1 MQVLQ
6 AFVDE
11 SFHEHSTAGFYVLA
25 AAVLPVERHAELREI
40 MLSVRGSRS
49 GKLHWQVLTDA
60 QRHEV
65 AKRVGDFAEMQ
76 LVAVGTPVRPRR
88 QERGRA
94 LCLQQLVRELHGAG
108 VDGVIAEGRTS
119 ALNARD
125 VRTVQQARHSLP
137 KGAGLRIE
145 HVLGAEEPLLWIPDV
160 VAGAVRA
167 KLHGNPAFFAPLADC
182 VIELQVDTRP

>member
-1 MQVLQ
+1 MQ

-11 SFHEHSTAGFYVLA
+11 SFHEHPSAGFYVLA
-25 AAVLPVERHAELREI
+25 AAVLPTDRHDELREV
-40 MLSVRGSRS
+40 MLSMRGARS
-49 GKLHWQVLTDA
+49 GKLHWQVLTVA

-76 LVAVGTPVRPRR
+76 LVVIGTPVQPRK

-94 LCLQQLVRELHGAG
+94 LCLQQLVRELHSAG
-108 VDGVIAEGRTS
+108 VGHVIAEGRTR
-119 ALNARD
+119 ALDARD
-125 VRTVQQARHSLP
+125 IRTVQQARHILP

-145 HVLGAEEPLLWIPDV
+145 HVPGAAEPLLWVSDV

-167 KLHGNPAFFAPLADC
+167 KLHGNAAFFDPLAKC
-182 VIELQVDTRP
+182 VIELEVDTRP